1 MFDQLIMDRVVAT
14 NNRAMKEFSAG
25 KHLAAANSFQKA
37 YSLMSYDDPATR
49 AQLAFNVASTL
60 MELNEYTAAL
70 KWCDISLSHKHDDG
84 VAYSK
89 CLCNMHLGRFEAGLQ
104 DYKYRY
110 LKDAADAV
118 RFPKLPI
125 PFVDDEIDGE
135 GEIFRGKRVL
145 VLNEQGFGDEI
156 LFLRAMDNLSKQCA
170 AAKVQVYPELL
181 RLVRS
186 TIADRYT
193 NITFFAERSLSVEDV
208 KTFDLYTA
216 TGSLWAA
223 FQRFETLPP
232 INFGRAKVVR
242 QSDKVSIG
250 FITSP
255 NKASKNAQ
263 SRAVAEKVFK
273 RLGNENRQLYNLQY
287 RTNFAWADNTL
298 SHEIDDFYDL
308 YEAMSA
314 MDVVVTCDTGAAHLA
329 HSMDIPAILVYTNYL
344 DWRWEYRTFYPNAK
358 IIQARCVDKLSAAI
372 DEYVSGVGK

>member
-1 MFDQLIMDRVVAT
+1 M
-14 NNRAMKEFSAG
+14 
-25 KHLAAANSFQKA
+25 
-37 YSLMSYDDPATR
+37 
-49 AQLAFNVASTL
+49 
-60 MELNEYTAAL
+60 
-70 KWCDISLSHKHDDG
+70 
-84 VAYSK
+84 
-89 CLCNMHLGRFEAGLQ
+89 
-104 DYKYRY
+104 
-110 LKDAADAV
+110 
-118 RFPKLPI
+118 
-125 PFVDDEIDGE
+125 
-135 GEIFRGKRVL
+135 
-145 VLNEQGFGDEI
+145 
-156 LFLRAMDNLSKQCA
+156 
-170 AAKVQVYPELL
+170 
-181 RLVRS
+181 
-186 TIADRYT
+186 
-193 NITFFAERSLSVEDV
+193 

-223 FQRFETLPP
+223 FQRFDTLPP